1 MLPTLEPG
9 WFVLMDPS
17 RALAEGQI
25 VVALHPGQSSTVVVK
40 RVQRILEDA
49 SLWVLS
55 DNVDC
60 GNDSRHFGPIQAG
73 EVLGVVTMVLDHPR
87 RGVF

>member
-9 WFVLMDPS
+9 WFLLMDPT
-17 RALAEGQI
+17 RAPAEGQI
-25 VVALHPGQSSTVVVK
+25 VVARHPDQSSTVMVK

-55 DNVDC
+55 DNADS
-60 GNDSRHFGPIQAG
+60 GNDSRHFGPIQAT
-73 EVLGVVTMVLDHPR
+73 EVLGVVTLVLDHPR

>member
-9 WFVLMDPS
+9 WFLLMDPS
-17 RALAEGQI
+17 RVPSKGQI
-25 VVALHPGQSSTVVVK
+25 VVARHPDGSSTVVVK

-55 DNVDC
+55 DNTES
-60 GNDSRHFGPIQAG
+60 GTDSRHFGPIEAG
-73 EVLGVVTMVLDHPR
+73 AVLGVVTMVLDRPR
-87 RGVF
+87 QGVF